1 MQFTEM
7 KQTAQPNNNGSDR
20 LLTVEEVAEML
31 RVPKSWVYERTRRCV
46 LGEQLP
52 HVKLGKY
59 LRFEKEA
66 VLEFVGR
73 LRRGGRANA

>member
-1 MQFTEM
+1 MQFTET
-7 KQTAQPNNNGSDR
+7 KQSAQSNNGSNQ

-31 RVPKSWVYERTRRCV
+31 RVPRSWVYERTRRCV

-52 HVKLGKY
+52 HLKLGKY